1 MASMDLR
8 LQNYTEQRG
17 QQFYEQLRDRV
28 KVHPGVRD
36 AAIASLIPM
45 GYDVNTVNV
54 YLEGQPATGKSK
66 GEIIFCNSVQPEYFR
81 TLGVRLVQGRDFT
94 KLDDSS
100 APRVAIVN
108 ETFAKKM
115 FPGQDPLGKTF
126 QTDRNGPKIQI
137 VGVTG
142 TGKYMFLYEPPQPFI
157 YFPLAQKYQSSATLL
172 VYSEGDPLRMIG
184 AVREEARQLDS
195 TLPLYDV
202 MTMDSHVRYGKPL
215 LPARLGA
222 VLVGAFGVL
231 GLILASVGVYG
242 VIAYSVSQ
250 RTQELGIRAALGA
263 RPRNVITLVLRQ
275 GMTLSLIGMG
285 IGGTLAFLMLR
296 AMHSV
301 LYGVGSIDFST
312 LGAVSLLLLAVA
324 FVASYIPA
332 LRATKVDPV
341 VALRHE

>member
-1 MASMDLR
+1 MIRKVTLTALSGVKLVEPGDDLGAIAVVALGDNGLVPKDGNVLVVAQVAVSLLLLACSGFFVRSFENSAHTDMGFRVDHTLMASMDLR

-94 KLDDSS
+94 KLDDSA

-108 ETFAKKM
+108 EAFAKKM

-142 TGKYMFLYEPPQPFI
+142 TGK
-157 YFPLAQKYQSSATLL
+157 
-172 VYSEGDPLRMIG
+172 
-184 AVREEARQLDS
+184 
-195 TLPLYDV
+195 
-202 MTMDSHVRYGKPL
+202 
-215 LPARLGA
+215 
-222 VLVGAFGVL
+222 
-231 GLILASVGVYG
+231 
-242 VIAYSVSQ
+242 
-250 RTQELGIRAALGA
+250 
-263 RPRNVITLVLRQ
+263 
-275 GMTLSLIGMG
+275 
-285 IGGTLAFLMLR
+285 
-296 AMHSV
+296 
-301 LYGVGSIDFST
+301 
-312 LGAVSLLLLAVA
+312 
-324 FVASYIPA
+324 
-332 LRATKVDPV
+332 
-341 VALRHE
+341 

>member
-1 MASMDLR
+1 VAVSLLLLAGAGFFVRSFENSAHTDMGFRVDHTLMASMDLR

-94 KLDDSS
+94 KLDDSA
-100 APRVAIVN
+100 APRVTIVN
-108 ETFAKKM
+108 EAFAKKM

-195 TLPLYDV
+195 TLPL
-202 MTMDSHVRYGKPL
+202 L
-215 LPARLGA
+215 
-222 VLVGAFGVL
+222 
-231 GLILASVGVYG
+231 
-242 VIAYSVSQ
+242 
-250 RTQELGIRAALGA
+250 
-263 RPRNVITLVLRQ
+263 
-275 GMTLSLIGMG
+275 
-285 IGGTLAFLMLR
+285 
-296 AMHSV
+296 
-301 LYGVGSIDFST
+301 
-312 LGAVSLLLLAVA
+312 
-324 FVASYIPA
+324 
-332 LRATKVDPV
+332 
-341 VALRHE
+341 